1 MGEYVQINILKGWD
15 NKFMEGLTKFC
26 LLYGTPI
33 MKFEFE
39 SEGKAVI
46 HLKRTK
52 KWEVITDWLTKE
64 AKLRIKVLNN

>member
-1 MGEYVQINILKGWD
+1 
-15 NKFMEGLTKFC
+15 MEGLTKFC

-39 SEGKAVI
+39 SEGKAAI

-64 AKLRIKVLNN
+64 AKLKIKVINN